1 LVNFFTKILFI
12 ALYTNLRYI
21 VLFLLFFCF
30 YGNSGYAQVDENKK
44 EKNLNSKI
52 DSLKV
57 VDGRSLNIGELDTI
71 ANDTLNK
78 PKEYLED
85 NIIHNA
91 KDYMS
96 NDFVNQRATLYNEA
110 ELFYQDIEIRAGEI
124 IIDYKKNL
132 AYARGIIDT
141 AGEYIQ
147 RPQFKQGNQDSEQ
160 DSLIYNFKNEK
171 AIIYNSKT
179 EQQGMII
186 LGELTKKENDS
197 TFFINKAR
205 FTTSDKDDPD
215 YYISTSNIKVV
226 PNSKI
231 VGGFSNLVVQD
242 VPTPLILP
250 FFYAPITRGR
260 ASGIILPTFGESRDQ
275 GYFLQ
280 NGGYYFS
287 VNEYID
293 LAVVGDVYTNGS
305 WGLRL
310 ETNYALRYRF
320 SGGFSFRYESIINGQ
335 RGLPDY
341 SKAKNFFII
350 WNHSQAAQSNPNA
363 RFSAS
368 VNFGNS
374 QFFRESLNESSSPLY
389 LVNTFSSSI
398 SYFKKFVNTP
408 FSMNASLTHTQNTNT
423 DRIDMNLPSFNLN
436 MDRVYPFAPKVG
448 SKKNVFQKIGVT
460 YSMAAQNRISNAS
473 DEFFGSDMFKNARS
487 GIKHDVALGT
497 SFKLLKYFTVSP
509 NATYKDVWYFKSIEK
524 RWDPDESEVVTDTI
538 NGFKTFR
545 EYQTNVSLSTT
556 FYGTYNFNKGK
567 LQAIR
572 HVVRP
577 SVSYGYRPDFSTYFD
592 AYQISPDPDDFGEY
606 NPFQGGVYG
615 GPSSGLNN
623 NIGISLNN
631 TLEAKVRSDDPDS
644 QEDYKKVNIL
654 NNLNF
659 STSYNIASDS
669 LGWSP
674 LQMTTGTQLLKNKLN
689 INLRATLDPYAINS
703 NGTRI
708 NTFNINNGGSL
719 FRLTGA
725 NLTSNYSIS
734 SDEIGKNKKQT
745 KSTNRNEP
753 DPGNE
758 DNMFGKN
765 IVNSDTDAK
774 MEEESIETKIYQ
786 TVMPWDIRLQYS
798 LTYSNLRAENTISTN
813 SLQLSGNIEFS
824 PKWRVGVSSGYDF
837 RENGITYTQLRFE
850 RDLDSWRFSF
860 NWIPFGDRAT
870 YYFYIGIKSAMLSD
884 LKYDQRQT
892 PDKRLF

>member
-1 LVNFFTKILFI
+1 MYTK
-12 ALYTNLRYI
+12 LRYI

-30 YGNSGYAQVDENKK
+30 YSNSSFAQVDVNEK
-44 EKNLNSKI
+44 EKNLNSNI
-52 DSLKV
+52 DSPKV
-57 VDGRSLNIGELDTI
+57 VDDKNLKRTQLDTI
-71 ANDTLNK
+71 TNDSLNK
-78 PKEYLED
+78 PKEFLDD

-96 NDFVNQRATLYNEA
+96 NDFVNQTAILYDEA
-110 ELFYQDIEIRAGEI
+110 ELFYQDIEIRAGVI
-124 IIDYKKNL
+124 IIDYKNNL
-132 AYARGIIDT
+132 AYARGIVDT

-147 RPQFKQGNQDSEQ
+147 KPVFKQGDQESLQ

-179 EQQGMII
+179 EQQGMTI
-186 LGELTKKENDS
+186 LGQVTKKENDS
-197 TFFINKAR
+197 TFYINKAR
-205 FTTSDKDDPD
+205 ITTSKKEEPD

-242 VPTPLILP
+242 VPTPFILP

-260 ASGIILPTFGESRDQ
+260 ASGIMLPTFGENRDQ

-280 NGGYYFS
+280 NGGFYFNI
-287 VNEYID
+287 NEYFD
-293 LAVVGDVYTNGS
+293 LAVLGDVYTNGS

-320 SGGFSFRYESIINGQ
+320 TGGFSFRYESLINGQ

-341 SKAKNFFII
+341 SKAKNFFIR
-350 WNHSQAAQSNPNA
+350 WNHSQAAQSNPHA

-374 QFFRESLNESSSPLY
+374 QFFRESINESSSPEY

-423 DRIDMNLPSFNLN
+423 ERIDMNLPSFNLN
-436 MDRVYPFAPKVG
+436 MDRIYPFAPKSG
-448 SKKNVFQKIGVT
+448 PKKNVFQKIGVT
-460 YSMAAQNRISNAS
+460 YTMAAQNRISNAS
-473 DEFFGSDMFKNARS
+473 DDFFNSDLFKDARS
-487 GIKHDVALGT
+487 GVKHDVALGT

-509 NATYKDVWYFKSIEK
+509 NATYKDIWYFKKIEK
-524 RWDPDESEVVTDTI
+524 RWDPDEGEVVTDTI
-538 NGFKTFR
+538 NGFNTFR
-545 EYQTNVSLSTT
+545 EYQTNASLSTT
-556 FYGTYNFNKGK
+556 FYGSFNFKKGK
-567 LQAIR
+567 LEAIR

-577 SVSYGYRPDFSTYFD
+577 SISYGYRPDFGTYFD
-592 AYQISPDPDDFGEY
+592 NYQLSPDSDDIGEY
-606 NPFQGGVYG
+606 DPFQGGIYG
-615 GPSSGLNN
+615 GPSNGLSNSL
-623 NIGISLNN
+623 GIALNN

-644 QEDYKKVNIL
+644 EDESKKITL
-654 NNLNF
+654 LKNLNF
-659 STSYNIASDS
+659 STSYNIAADS
-669 LGWSP
+669 LRWSP
-674 LQMTTGTQLLKNKLN
+674 LQMTTGTQLLKKKLN
-689 INLRATLDPYAINS
+689 INLRATMDPYAINA

-708 NTFNINNGGSL
+708 NTYNINNGGSL
-719 FRLTGA
+719 LRLTGA

-734 SDEIGKNKKQT
+734 SDEIGMNKK
-745 KSTNRNEP
+745 KSGSTNNNRNEV
-753 DPGNE
+753 DSE
-758 DNMFGKN
+758 ESMFGEN
-765 IVNSDTDAK
+765 IANSNTKTAGKDSKEDVK
-774 MEEESIETKIYQ
+774 ETKVYH

-798 LTYSNLRAENTISTN
+798 LTYSNIRAQNEISTN
-813 SLQLSGNIEFS
+813 SLQLSGKIEFS

-850 RDLDSWRFSF
+850 RDLDSWNFSF
-860 NWIPFGDRAT
+860 NWIPFGNRAT

-884 LKYDQRQT
+884 LKYDQRKV

>member
-1 LVNFFTKILFI
+1 M
-12 ALYTNLRYI
+12 YTNLRYI

-30 YGNSGYAQVDENKK
+30 YNNSSYAQVDENKK
-44 EKNLNSKI
+44 EKNINSKI

-57 VDGRSLNIGELDTI
+57 VDSKDLNISEIDTI
-71 ANDTLNK
+71 ISDSLNK
-78 PKEYLED
+78 PKEYLDD

-147 RPQFKQGNQDSEQ
+147 RPQFKQGNQESEQ

-205 FTTSDKDDPD
+205 FTTSEKENPD

-260 ASGIILPTFGESRDQ
+260 ASGIILPTFGENRDQ

-280 NGGYYFS
+280 NGGYYFN
-287 VNEYID
+287 VNDYID
-293 LAVVGDVYTNGS
+293 LAVLGDVYTNGS

-341 SKAKNFFII
+341 SKAKNFFIR
-350 WNHSQAAQSNPNA
+350 WNHSQSAQSNPNA

-436 MDRVYPFAPKVG
+436 MDRIYPFAPKVG
-448 SKKNVFQKIGVT
+448 SKNNVFQKIGVT

-473 DEFFGSDMFKNARS
+473 DDFFGSDFFNNARS

-509 NATYKDVWYFKSIEK
+509 NASYKDVWYFKTIEK
-524 RWDPDESEVVTDTI
+524 RWDPDAGEVVTDTI

-545 EYQTNVSLSTT
+545 EYQTNASLSTT
-556 FYGTYNFNKGK
+556 FYGTFNFKKGK

-577 SVSYGYRPDFSTYFD
+577 SISYGYRPDFSTYYD
-592 AYQISPDPDDFGEY
+592 AYQISPDPDDLGEY
-606 NPFQGGVYG
+606 NPFQGGIYG

-631 TLEAKVRSDDPDS
+631 TLEAKVQSDDPDS
-644 QEDYKKVNIL
+644 QEDSKKVNIL

-669 LGWSP
+669 LRWSP

-689 INLRATLDPYAINS
+689 INLRATMDPYAINS

-708 NTFNINNGGSL
+708 NTYNINNGGSL

-753 DPGNE
+753 EPE
-758 DNMFGKN
+758 DDDSMFGKN
-765 IVNSDTDAK
+765 LVNSETDVK
-774 MEEESIETKIYQ
+774 VEEKVKETKIYK

>member
-1 LVNFFTKILFI
+1 M
-12 ALYTNLRYI
+12 YTNLRYI

-30 YGNSGYAQVDENKK
+30 YSNSSYAQVDVDKK
-44 EKNLNSKI
+44 EKNLDSNI

-57 VDGRSLNIGELDTI
+57 VDGKNLNISKLDTI
-71 ANDTLNK
+71 ANDSLHK
-78 PKEYLED
+78 PKEFLDD

-110 ELFYQDIEIRAGEI
+110 ELFYQDIEIRAGVI
-124 IIDYKKNL
+124 IIDYKNNL

-147 RPQFKQGNQDSEQ
+147 KPEFKQGNQESVQ

-205 FTTSDKDDPD
+205 FTTSEKENPD

-260 ASGIILPTFGESRDQ
+260 ASGIILPTFGENRDQ

-280 NGGYYFS
+280 NGGYYFN
-287 VNEYID
+287 VNDYID
-293 LAVVGDVYTNGS
+293 LAVLGDVYTNGS

-341 SKAKNFFII
+341 SKAKNFFIR

-436 MDRVYPFAPKVG
+436 MDRIYPFAPKSG
-448 SKKNVFQKIGVT
+448 PKKNVFQKIGVT

-473 DEFFGSDMFKNARS
+473 DDFFDSDLFKDARS

-509 NATYKDVWYFKSIEK
+509 NATYKDVWYFKHIEK
-524 RWDPDESEVVTDTI
+524 RWDPDEGEVVTDTI
-538 NGFKTFR
+538 NGFSTFR
-545 EYQTNVSLSTT
+545 EYQTNASLSTT
-556 FYGTYNFNKGK
+556 FYGTFNFKKGK
-567 LQAIR
+567 LEAIR

-577 SVSYGYRPDFSTYFD
+577 AISYGYRPDFGSYYD
-592 AYQISPDPDDFGEY
+592 AYQISPDPDDIGEY

-615 GPSSGLNN
+615 GPSNGLNN
-623 NIGISLNN
+623 SIGISLNN

-644 QEDYKKVNIL
+644 EDETKKINLL

-659 STSYNIASDS
+659 STSYNMASDS
-669 LGWSP
+669 LRWSP

-689 INLRATLDPYAINS
+689 INLRATMDPYALNS

-734 SDEIGKNKKQT
+734 SDEVGKNKK
-745 KSTNRNEP
+745 KSNSSNRNRNEI
-753 DPGNE
+753 E
-758 DNMFGKN
+758 SEESMFGKN
-765 IVNSDTDAK
+765 IVDNESDTEAK
-774 MEEESIETKIYQ
+774 EAVEETKIYH

-798 LTYSNLRAENTISTN
+798 LTYSNIRAENKISTN

-824 PKWRVGVSSGYDF
+824 PKWRVGISSGYDF

-870 YYFYIGIKSAMLSD
+870 YYFYIGIKSSMLSD
-884 LKYDQRQT
+884 LKYDQRKV

>member
-1 LVNFFTKILFI
+1 
-12 ALYTNLRYI
+12 LYTNLRYI

-30 YGNSGYAQVDENKK
+30 YSNSSYAQVDVDKK
-44 EKNLNSKI
+44 EKNLDSNI

-57 VDGRSLNIGELDTI
+57 VDGKNLNISKLDTI
-71 ANDTLNK
+71 ANDSLHK
-78 PKEYLED
+78 PKEFLDD

-110 ELFYQDIEIRAGEI
+110 ELFYQDIEIRAGVI
-124 IIDYKKNL
+124 IIDYKNNL

-147 RPQFKQGNQDSEQ
+147 KPEFKQGNQESVQ

-205 FTTSDKDDPD
+205 FTTSEKENPD

-260 ASGIILPTFGESRDQ
+260 ASGIILPTFGENRDQ

-280 NGGYYFS
+280 NGGYYFN
-287 VNEYID
+287 VNDYID
-293 LAVVGDVYTNGS
+293 LAVLGDVYTNGS

-341 SKAKNFFII
+341 SKAKNFFIR

-436 MDRVYPFAPKVG
+436 MDRIYPFAPKSG
-448 SKKNVFQKIGVT
+448 PKKNVFQKIGVT

-473 DEFFGSDMFKNARS
+473 DDFFDSDLFKDARS

-509 NATYKDVWYFKSIEK
+509 NATYKDVWYFKHIEK
-524 RWDPDESEVVTDTI
+524 RWDPDEGEVVTDTI
-538 NGFKTFR
+538 NGFSTFR
-545 EYQTNVSLSTT
+545 EYQTNASLSTT
-556 FYGTYNFNKGK
+556 FYGTFNFKKGK
-567 LQAIR
+567 LEAIR

-577 SVSYGYRPDFSTYFD
+577 AISYGYRPDFGSYYD
-592 AYQISPDPDDFGEY
+592 AYQISPDPDDIGEY
-606 NPFQGGVYG
+606 NPFQGGIYG
-615 GPSSGLNN
+615 GPSNGLNN
-623 NIGISLNN
+623 SIGISLNN

-644 QEDYKKVNIL
+644 EDETKKINLL

-659 STSYNIASDS
+659 STSYNMASDS
-669 LGWSP
+669 LRWSP

-689 INLRATLDPYAINS
+689 INLRATMDPYALNS

-734 SDEIGKNKKQT
+734 SDEVGKNKK
-745 KSTNRNEP
+745 KSNSSNRNRNEI
-753 DPGNE
+753 E
-758 DNMFGKN
+758 SEESMFGKN
-765 IVNSDTDAK
+765 IVDNESDTEAK
-774 MEEESIETKIYQ
+774 EAVEETKIYH

-798 LTYSNLRAENTISTN
+798 LTYSNIRAENKISTN

-824 PKWRVGVSSGYDF
+824 PKWRVGISSGYDF
-837 RENGITYTQLRFE
+837 KENGITYTQLRFE

-870 YYFYIGIKSAMLSD
+870 YYFYIGIKSSMLSD
-884 LKYDQRQT
+884 LKYDQRKV

>member
-1 LVNFFTKILFI
+1 
-12 ALYTNLRYI
+12 LYTNLRYI

-30 YGNSGYAQVDENKK
+30 YSNSSYAQVDVDKK
-44 EKNLNSKI
+44 EKNLDSNI

-57 VDGRSLNIGELDTI
+57 VDGKNLNISKLDTI
-71 ANDTLNK
+71 ANDSLHK
-78 PKEYLED
+78 PKEFLDD

-110 ELFYQDIEIRAGEI
+110 ELFYQDIEIRAGVI
-124 IIDYKKNL
+124 IIDYKNNL

-147 RPQFKQGNQDSEQ
+147 KPEFKQGNQESVQ

-205 FTTSDKDDPD
+205 FTTSEKENPD

-260 ASGIILPTFGESRDQ
+260 ASGIILPTFGENRDQ

-280 NGGYYFS
+280 NGGYYFN
-287 VNEYID
+287 VNDYID
-293 LAVVGDVYTNGS
+293 LAVLGDVYTNGS

-341 SKAKNFFII
+341 SKAKNFFIR

-436 MDRVYPFAPKVG
+436 MDRIYPFAPKSG
-448 SKKNVFQKIGVT
+448 PKKNVFQKIGVT

-473 DEFFGSDMFKNARS
+473 DDFFDSDLFKDARS

-509 NATYKDVWYFKSIEK
+509 NATYKDVWYFKHIEK
-524 RWDPDESEVVTDTI
+524 RWDPDEGEVVTDTI
-538 NGFKTFR
+538 NGFSTFR
-545 EYQTNVSLSTT
+545 EYQTNASLSTT
-556 FYGTYNFNKGK
+556 FYGTFNFKKGK
-567 LQAIR
+567 LEAIR

-577 SVSYGYRPDFSTYFD
+577 AISYGYRPDFGSYYD
-592 AYQISPDPDDFGEY
+592 AYQISPDPDDIGEY

-615 GPSSGLNN
+615 GPSNGLNN
-623 NIGISLNN
+623 SIGISLNN

-644 QEDYKKVNIL
+644 EDETKKINLL

-659 STSYNIASDS
+659 STSYNMASDS
-669 LGWSP
+669 LRWSP

-689 INLRATLDPYAINS
+689 INLRATMDPYALNS

-734 SDEIGKNKKQT
+734 SDEVGKNKK
-745 KSTNRNEP
+745 KSNSSNRNRNEI
-753 DPGNE
+753 E
-758 DNMFGKN
+758 SEESMFGKN
-765 IVNSDTDAK
+765 IVDNESDTEAK
-774 MEEESIETKIYQ
+774 EAVEETKIYH

-798 LTYSNLRAENTISTN
+798 LTYSNIRAENKISTN

-824 PKWRVGVSSGYDF
+824 PKWRVGISSGYDF

-870 YYFYIGIKSAMLSD
+870 YYFYIGIKSSMLSD
-884 LKYDQRQT
+884 LKYDQRKV

>member
-1 LVNFFTKILFI
+1 M
-12 ALYTNLRYI
+12 YTNLRYI

-30 YGNSGYAQVDENKK
+30 ISYSSYAQVDENKK

-57 VDGRSLNIGELDTI
+57 VDGKSLNIGELDTI
-71 ANDTLNK
+71 ASDTLNK
-78 PKEYLED
+78 PKEFLED

-110 ELFYQDIEIRAGEI
+110 ELFYQDIHIMAGEI
-124 IIDYKKNL
+124 IIDYKNSL

-147 RPQFKQGNQDSEQ
+147 RPQFTQGNQESEQ

-186 LGELTKKENDS
+186 LGEVTKKENDS

-205 FTTSDKDDPD
+205 FTTSEKENPD
-215 YYISTSNIKVV
+215 YYISTTNIKVV

-260 ASGIILPTFGESRDQ
+260 ASGIILPTFGENRDQ

-280 NGGYYFS
+280 NGGYYFNINDY
-287 VNEYID
+287 VD
-293 LAVVGDVYTNGS
+293 LAVLGDIYTNGS

-310 ETNYALRYRF
+310 ESNYALRYRF

-341 SKAKNFFII
+341 SKAKNFFIR
-350 WNHSQAAQSNPNA
+350 WNHSQAAQANPNA

-374 QFFRESLNESSSPLY
+374 QFFRESINESSSPDY
-389 LVNTFSSSI
+389 LTNTFSSSI
-398 SYFKKFVNTP
+398 SYFKKFVNSP

-436 MDRVYPFAPKVG
+436 MDRIYPFAPKVG

-473 DEFFGSDMFKNARS
+473 EDFFESDLFKDARS
-487 GIKHDVALGT
+487 GVKQDVALGT

-509 NATYKDVWYFKSIEK
+509 NATYKEVWYFKTIEK
-524 RWDPDESEVVTDTI
+524 RWDPDEGEVVTDTI

-545 EYQTNVSLSTT
+545 EYQTNASLSTT
-556 FYGTYNFNKGK
+556 FYGTFKFKKGK
-567 LQAIR
+567 LEAIR

-577 SVSYGYRPDFSTYFD
+577 SVSYGYRPDFGSFYGL
-592 AYQISPDPDDFGEY
+592 YQVSPDPDDIGDY
-606 NPFQGGVYG
+606 NPFQGGIYG
-615 GPSSGLNN
+615 GPSNGLNN
-623 NIGISLNN
+623 SVGMSLNN

-644 QEDYKKVNIL
+644 EEDSKKVNLL

-659 STSYNIASDS
+659 STSYNMASDS
-669 LGWSP
+669 LRWSP

-689 INLRATLDPYAINS
+689 INLRASMDPYAINA

-708 NTFNINNGGSL
+708 NTYNINNGGSL

-734 SDEIGKNKKQT
+734 SDDIGKNKK
-745 KSTNRNEP
+745 KSGSSNRNRNESDQEP
-753 DPGNE
+753 E
-758 DNMFGKN
+758 DSMFGKN
-765 IVNSDTDAK
+765 IVGSNSNSAEKEAK
-774 MEEESIETKIYQ
+774 ESVKETKVYH

-798 LTYSNLRAENTISTN
+798 LTYSNLRSENTISTN
-813 SLQLSGNIEFS
+813 SLQVSGNIEFS
-824 PKWRVGVSSGYDF
+824 PKWRVGISSGYDLKD
-837 RENGITYTQLRFE
+837 NGITYTQLRFE

>member
-1 LVNFFTKILFI
+1 MVNFFTKILFI

-30 YGNSGYAQVDENKK
+30 YGNSSYAQVDKNKK

-57 VDGRSLNIGELDTI
+57 VDNKNLNISELDTI
-71 ANDTLNK
+71 SNDSLNK
-78 PKEYLED
+78 PKEFLDD

-96 NDFVNQRATLYNEA
+96 NDFVNQTATLYNEA
-110 ELFYQDIEIRAGEI
+110 ELFYQDIEIKAGEI
-124 IIDYKKNL
+124 IIDYKNNL
-132 AYARGIIDT
+132 AYAKGIMDT

-147 RPQFKQGNQDSEQ
+147 RPRFKQGNQETEQ

-205 FTTSDKDDPD
+205 FTTSEKEEPD

-250 FFYAPITRGR
+250 FFYAPITSGR

-280 NGGYYFS
+280 NGGYYFNVS
-287 VNEYID
+287 DYID
-293 LAVVGDVYTNGS
+293 LAVLGDVYTNGS
-305 WGLRL
+305 WGIRL
-310 ETNYALRYRF
+310 ESNYALRYRF

-335 RGLPDY
+335 RGLPEY
-341 SKAKNFFII
+341 SKAKNFFIR

-423 DRIDMNLPSFNLN
+423 NRIDMNLPSFNLN

-448 SKKNVFQKIGVT
+448 NKKNVFQKIGVT

-473 DEFFGSDMFKNARS
+473 DEFFSSDMFKDARS

-509 NATYKDVWYFKSIEK
+509 NASYKDVWYFKSIEK
-524 RWDPDESEVVTDTI
+524 SWDPDAGEVVTDTI

-556 FYGTYNFNKGK
+556 FYGTFNFKKGK

-577 SVSYGYRPDFSTYFD
+577 SVSYGYRPDFSTYYD
-592 AYQISPDPDDFGEY
+592 AYQISPDPDDLGEY
-606 NPFQGGVYG
+606 SPFQGGIYG

-623 NIGISLNN
+623 NIGIALNN
-631 TLEAKVRSDDPDS
+631 TLEAKVSSDDPDS
-644 QEDYKKVNIL
+644 KEDSKKVNIL

-659 STSYNIASDS
+659 STSYNFASDS
-669 LGWSP
+669 LRWSP
-674 LQMTTGTQLLKNKLN
+674 LQMTTGTQLLKKKLN
-689 INLRATLDPYAINS
+689 INVRATMDPYAINA

-725 NLTSNYSIS
+725 NLTSNYTIA
-734 SDEIGKNKKQT
+734 SDEIGKNKKQA

-753 DPGNE
+753 TLD
-758 DNMFGKN
+758 DDDSMFGKN
-765 IVNSDTDAK
+765 IVNSDSDVK
-774 MEEESIETKIYQ
+774 VEEKVKETQIYK

-837 RENGITYTQLRFE
+837 RDNGITYTQLRFE

-870 YYFYIGIKSAMLSD
+870 YYFYIGIKSSMLSD
-884 LKYDQRQT
+884 LKYDQRQA

>member
-1 LVNFFTKILFI
+1 M
-12 ALYTNLRYI
+12 YTNLRYI

-30 YGNSGYAQVDENKK
+30 YSNSSYAQVDVDKK
-44 EKNLNSKI
+44 EKNLDSNI

-57 VDGRSLNIGELDTI
+57 VDGKNLNISKLDTI
-71 ANDTLNK
+71 ANDSLNK
-78 PKEYLED
+78 PKEFLDD

-110 ELFYQDIEIRAGEI
+110 ELFYQDIEIKAGVI
-124 IIDYKKNL
+124 IIDYKNNL

-147 RPQFKQGNQDSEQ
+147 KPEFKQGNQESVQ

-186 LGELTKKENDS
+186 FGELTKKENDS

-205 FTTSDKDDPD
+205 FTTSEKENPD

-260 ASGIILPTFGESRDQ
+260 ASGIILPTFGENRDQ

-280 NGGYYFS
+280 NGGFYFN
-287 VNEYID
+287 VNDYVD
-293 LAVVGDVYTNGS
+293 LAVLGDVYTNGS

-341 SKAKNFFII
+341 SKAKNFFIR

-423 DRIDMNLPSFNLN
+423 NRIDMNLPSFNLN
-436 MDRVYPFAPKVG
+436 MDRIYPFAPKVG
-448 SKKNVFQKIGVT
+448 PKKNVFQKIGVT

-473 DEFFGSDMFKNARS
+473 DDFFDSDLFKDARS
-487 GIKHDVALGT
+487 GIKHNVALGT

-524 RWDPDESEVVTDTI
+524 RWDPDEGEVVTDTI
-538 NGFKTFR
+538 NGFASFR
-545 EYQTNVSLSTT
+545 EYQTNASLSTT
-556 FYGTYNFNKGK
+556 FYGTFNFKKGK
-567 LQAIR
+567 LEAIR

-577 SVSYGYRPDFSTYFD
+577 SISYGYRPDFSTYFD
-592 AYQISPDPDDFGEY
+592 AYQISPDPDDIGEY
-606 NPFQGGVYG
+606 SPFQGGIYG
-615 GPSSGLNN
+615 GPSNGLNN
-623 NIGISLNN
+623 SIGIAINN

-644 QEDYKKVNIL
+644 EDDTKKINLL

-659 STSYNIASDS
+659 STSYNMASDS
-669 LGWSP
+669 LRWSP

-689 INLRATLDPYAINS
+689 INLRATMDPYALNS

-708 NTFNINNGGSL
+708 NTFNIDNGGSL

-734 SDEIGKNKKQT
+734 SDEVGKNKK
-745 KSTNRNEP
+745 KSSSSNRNRNEI
-753 DPGNE
+753 E
-758 DNMFGKN
+758 SEESMFGKN
-765 IVNSDTDAK
+765 IVDSESDAEAK
-774 MEEESIETKIYQ
+774 EAVEETKIYH

-798 LTYSNLRAENTISTN
+798 LTYSNIRAENKISTN

-824 PKWRVGVSSGYDF
+824 PKWRVGISSGYDF

-870 YYFYIGIKSAMLSD
+870 YYFYIGIKSSMLSD
-884 LKYDQRQT
+884 LKYDQRKV